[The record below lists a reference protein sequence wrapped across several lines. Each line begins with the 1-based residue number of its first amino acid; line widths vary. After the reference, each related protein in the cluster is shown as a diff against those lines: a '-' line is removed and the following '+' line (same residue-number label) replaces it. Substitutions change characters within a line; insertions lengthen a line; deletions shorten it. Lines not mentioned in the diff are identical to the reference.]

1 MPGTNELFRRNF
13 LLKKELY
20 IELPKKNFFKKNFLY
35 FRRELSE
42 LKKWKKKKS
51 SEKISYIRE
60 MELLDPRLK
69 SFYIFSEKVFL
80 IYLEGAYKDWKS
92 LKLTY

>member
-1 MPGTNELFRRNF
+1 
-13 LLKKELY
+13 
-20 IELPKKNFFKKNFLY
+20 
-35 FRRELSE
+35 
-42 LKKWKKKKS
+42 
-51 SEKISYIRE
+51 

>member
-1 MPGTNELFRRNF
+1 M
-13 LLKKELY
+13 
-20 IELPKKNFFKKNFLY
+20 ELPKKNFFRKSFLY

-42 LKKWKKKKS
+42 LKKWKKKK
-51 SEKISYIRE
+51 KNTLKKFLIFRE
-60 MELLDPRLK
+60 MELLDQRLK
-69 SFYIFSEKVFL
+69 SFYIFSKKVFL